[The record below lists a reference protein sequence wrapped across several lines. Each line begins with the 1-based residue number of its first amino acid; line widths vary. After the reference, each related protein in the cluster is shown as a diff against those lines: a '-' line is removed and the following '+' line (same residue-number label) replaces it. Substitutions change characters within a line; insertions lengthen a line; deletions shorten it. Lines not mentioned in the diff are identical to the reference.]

1 MEISKFTVTG
11 DSQRQDKSSL
21 SVGWLWRGFSNKKD
35 IPVLWE
41 PSHTK
46 ADCSPRTITVDET
59 NQLVL
64 LLDLEKPRKQYS
76 RRGLQEAQIMKLLQV
91 ATLSVGIP
99 RHKPQEIK
107 PQRFKSRASEWKE
120 HETLR

>member
-21 SVGWLWRGFSNKKD
+21 GVGWLWRGFSNKKN

-41 PSHTK
+41 PSHMK
-46 ADCSPRTITVDET
+46 ADCSQRSITVDET

-64 LLDLEKPRKQYS
+64 LLDLEKPREQYS
-76 RRGLQEAQIMKLLQV
+76 RRGLQEVQITKLLQV
-91 ATLSVGIP
+91 AALSVGILQRP
-99 RHKPQEIK
+99 GHEPQEIK
-107 PQRFKSRASEWKE
+107 PQPF
-120 HETLR
+120 